1 MYVEIEDFKTGWYGI
16 NISIRKNEIDIL
28 IDQLNQLKKDKQQ
41 HFHISNDYEGEGGV
55 GDIEFNIQDDGID
68 NMSVSGFAIS
78 PNR

>member
-41 HFHISNDYEGEGGV
+41 HFHISSDYEGESGV
-55 GDIEFNIQDDGID
+55 GDIEFNIQENGTD
-68 NMSVSGFAIS
+68 NMSISGFAIS